1 MWKAHFSVSGFLD
14 CHQSKSASPSG
25 KLHARIIRRSAP
37 RARTFWHLIFR
48 ARAILPGDR
57 KGIEAMDWNNPEA
70 RLALLER
77 VDANE
82 YNRLHSEKM
91 KADTVETVNGH
102 AIHKVQSGFG
112 QLFAVGATNRAF
124 KTMEEARAFAGATKP
139 GVAAIELDD
148 IGRASQIDDVDAA
161 LLALMNI
168 AGIDD
173 GGVAGIVFSGFDW
186 NGASQSERVDQLAE
200 WIRTER
206 SYEKQES

>member
-1 MWKAHFSVSGFLD
+1 
-14 CHQSKSASPSG
+14 
-25 KLHARIIRRSAP
+25 
-37 RARTFWHLIFR
+37 
-48 ARAILPGDR
+48 
-57 KGIEAMDWNNPEA
+57 MDWNNPEA

-77 VDANE
+77 VGANE

-91 KADTVETVNGH
+91 EADMVETVNGR
-102 AIHKVQSGFG
+102 AIHKVQSAFG

-124 KTMEEARAFAGATKP
+124 KTVEEARAFAGAIKP
-139 GVAAIELDD
+139 GVAAIKLND

-161 LLALMNI
+161 LLTLMNI

-186 NGASQSERVDQLAE
+186 GGASQSERVDQLAE

-206 SYEKQES
+206 RYEKQES

>member
-1 MWKAHFSVSGFLD
+1 
-14 CHQSKSASPSG
+14 
-25 KLHARIIRRSAP
+25 
-37 RARTFWHLIFR
+37 
-48 ARAILPGDR
+48 
-57 KGIEAMDWNNPEA
+57 MDWNNPEA

-173 GGVAGIVFSGFDW
+173 GGVAGIVFAPASTGTAQVNRNASTSW
-186 NGASQSERVDQLAE
+186 LNGSEQNEVM
-200 WIRTER
+200 R
-206 SYEKQES
+206 SKKL